1 MEISLTQIGN
11 SKGIH
16 LPKTIIEKYTLQGSL
31 ELIFEKEYI
40 ILMPTKNRRGG
51 WKKSFGEMR
60 KNGDDTLLIPDCFGK
75 S

>member
-40 ILMPTKNRRGG
+40 ILMPIKKLREG
-51 WKKSFGEMR
+51 WEKSFE
-60 KNGDDTLLIPDCFGK
+60 
-75 S
+75 